1 MSNWQAQSL
10 RLTIFRSAPID
21 QVVPLLENLTGE
33 KPTKVDSQP
42 RDNIIRE
49 EGPTILGTLVH
60 VSNPIR
66 IDWHL
71 IPSQEQQQK
80 AVAFPMLGSVAEV
93 KSQFF
98 KLMSDWLTSDNV
110 PEIKRMALGVVALMT
125 SNSRESAYKQ
135 LSTFLPHVE
144 LDIENSTDFSYHINR
159 PIKSSIEPDLVIN
172 RLSKWNALQTIGF
185 GVFLDER
192 PEVIKDTREHFA
204 SRLELD
210 INTSQY
216 YDKIFSKGR
225 LTEILQEL
233 NELGEKILSE
243 GDR

>member
-1 MSNWQAQSL
+1 LSNWQAQSL